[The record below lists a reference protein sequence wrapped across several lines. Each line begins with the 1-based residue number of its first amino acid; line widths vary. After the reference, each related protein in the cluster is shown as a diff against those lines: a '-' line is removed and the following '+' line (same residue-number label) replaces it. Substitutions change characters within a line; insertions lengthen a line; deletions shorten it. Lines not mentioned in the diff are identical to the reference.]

1 MKISFRVIFFLRKT
15 QSFISRSSQKIC
27 MDSELEELS
36 RQVAKEARRLQAEME
51 NVNFSDALQ
60 KSNESTQ
67 SIKSAL
73 SRIEER
79 LEKVHGHTGELVNRI
94 PENLCLLL
102 AELRESILERIDSL
116 KQASTESNESNR
128 STESVSRKGD
138 WRMELFRKLTP
149 REQSLFRAC
158 FGSGLIT
165 YRELA
170 KRLDISP
177 ISAKNIVN
185 RLFQDGDKRRLFR
198 KTHVRGLTKVGVTE
212 AIEKK
217 ILHSDRKDPKK
228 HRKPVFVFEEQV

>member
-1 MKISFRVIFFLRKT
+1 
-15 QSFISRSSQKIC
+15 

-36 RQVAKEARRLQAEME
+36 RQVAKEARRLQAELE
-51 NVNFSDALQ
+51 NFSFSDLLQ
-60 KSNESTQ
+60 KPNWSNESTR
-67 SIKSAL
+67 SVESAL

>member
-1 MKISFRVIFFLRKT
+1 
-15 QSFISRSSQKIC
+15 

-36 RQVAKEARRLQAEME
+36 RKVAEEARRLQAELE
-51 NVNFSDALQ
+51 NFNFSDLLQ
-60 KSNESTQ
+60 RSNRSNESIE
-67 SIKSAL
+67 SVESAL

-79 LEKVHGHTGELVNRI
+79 LEKVHGHTGELVNRV
-94 PENLCLLL
+94 PKNLCLLL
-102 AELRESILERIDSL
+102 AELKESILERIDSL
-116 KQASTESNESNR
+116 KQASTESNDSNR

-138 WRMELFRKLTP
+138 WRKELFKKLTP

-185 RLFQDGDKRRLFR
+185 RLFQDSDKRRLFR
-198 KTHVRGLTKVGVTE
+198 KTHARGITKVGVTE
-212 AIEKK
+212 AVEQK
-217 ILHSDRKDPKK
+217 ILHSDSKDSKK
-228 HRKPVFVFEEQV
+228 GKKPVFVFEEQV